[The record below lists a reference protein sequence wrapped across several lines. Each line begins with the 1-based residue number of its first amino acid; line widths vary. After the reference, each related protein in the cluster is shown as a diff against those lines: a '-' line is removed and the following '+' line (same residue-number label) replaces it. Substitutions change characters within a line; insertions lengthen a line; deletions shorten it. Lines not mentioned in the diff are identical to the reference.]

1 MVTTIR
7 EREATIVATLVPHPH
22 HRNIPLLRRHLP
34 LLPPPHSIAIRLSGA
49 TIPSPI
55 DAGLIILAAMTE
67 EPELAALLAL
77 PAPLIGA
84 NRHRRLT
91 DAMPPTTDGHTD
103 AIEEQQR
110 TIEDIT
116 QDRRGKNRVT
126 DRKPVGEEEEVLGR

>member
-55 DAGLIILAAMTE
+55 DAGLIIRAAMVE
-67 EPELAALLAL
+67 EPELAAL
-77 PAPLIGA
+77 PAPLIGT
-84 NRHRRLT
+84 NCHRRLT
-91 DAMPPTTDGHTD
+91 DAMPPTTDGRTD
-103 AIEEQQR
+103 AIEERQKMR
-110 TIEDIT
+110 EDIT